1 MRANSLNLLK
11 MNRANYRNLLLHA
24 IRRKGGELSTIGN
37 LSHLLVLLVIFL
49 IALSCLLWLPN
60 PASAVD
66 RESIIVEL
74 AVLPPSVVA
83 ADQARKEGRAFD
95 RATHDQAIRSG
106 QNAFLAKLQTKG
118 IDFTVTTTPLFLA
131 GAKTE
136 LPNRFT
142 YLINAVGLDVPASAV
157 ESIKAMP
164 EVRHVTINEQV
175 RPHLDNSVRYVR
187 ANDGSGNKTIFTQGG
202 GPASRYDGTGQVI
215 AVLDTGIE
223 HTHPTFDTRFDDAN
237 FLSRTGDV
245 RPVRL
250 AGQPY
255 VEGVNHPKV
264 VYFFPL
270 TATTNEDDVGHGTH
284 GAADSAGLKVK
295 GPGLD
300 RVPGNAD
307 DQIVEGVAPGA
318 LLMNYKICETVFTC
332 VGTVNIVTA
341 LEDAVSPTDPAGN
354 PKPVATVINMSFG
367 GGGSPNDA
375 SAVAASN
382 AALAGAV
389 PVASAGNS
397 GPDENTVGSPS
408 AGRRVISVAATND
421 PGAVTNELDVLVPDA
436 LRYTLAGMSTGAQ
449 NDTARPVAAQDQF
462 MKAILMGGAPD
473 VTFPLG
479 QHYVYVGF
487 ADTPD
492 QVPAEVN
499 GRIALA
505 SRGSTVD
512 GGAAGTGVFGHKA
525 AEAAAKGAVALLI
538 FNNVD
543 GELEAATT
551 QAAVIPVYGISK
563 ANGEYLRD
571 ALGFQ
576 SPTFNKDNPATWGT
590 ISDFPVRINPPDPS
604 TFSPD
609 TTGFSSRGPVD
620 NFQYL
625 KPDVTAPGQN
635 IYAATIPL
643 GGANALGGGGTMSD
657 PSRYIS
663 VSGTSFSGPH
673 VAGAAALVRH
683 ALLQAQGQTPIPALT
698 LRSGAG
704 AGTQQTQNG
713 VVPQSIVRAAL
724 TNTATN
730 LREADGETQVSNT
743 DDRTFIH
750 EIGSG
755 LIHVIGAVDAR
766 AAMGTNDAN
775 GTAGPDNATDADFL
789 PTHSFGENQV
799 IGTGVAAQSKS
810 ITVTLQNIS
819 GLSAGATYS
828 LSLVDGGALRGDVT
842 RPITGTTG
850 FSVSLGSGSA
860 VLGGVQGNQATFN
873 VNVTVDGT
881 ASGLQIAGTDDTGAQ
896 ATEFLWWVVAAGSN
910 GEVLRMPFYYRAVTE
925 GATASDREAPFQN
938 AIQDDTTNPPSP
950 DQVNGV
956 DQDGSYKLSWTFPGE
971 PAEQPCNFQIEEAT
985 SFATVFA
992 DDGSEP
998 LLAGSNSKWTG
1009 GPEWISSVHPNTG
1022 TAGYSVVYIDN
1033 LNTSLTM
1040 NNAVAIPAGIKA
1052 QLVFESF
1059 QDIEDGFDF
1068 GIVEASGNG
1077 GPFIPLAQYTG
1088 AFSGQRVVDLSGF
1101 AGQAVKIR
1109 FRFTSDQLI
1118 STPLFLGWFIDDI
1131 QIQTANFATIGTV
1144 GPSVFEFDVTNRPSG
1159 TYFYRIAGLFGDP
1172 CSEVGAYSNIRQI
1185 TVDREGGAEP
1195 VTPTASFTA
1204 MPNPAEVNQTVNF
1217 DGSASTD
1224 NDTVGCDPGSN
1235 ANKCIVSYFWSF
1247 GDGATQ
1253 TTTGPTTT
1261 HSYNAPGTYRA
1272 TLTVTDND
1280 GQTASTERFI
1290 EVTDG
1295 GPKPGEQQV
1304 TGGGWIPISTDKGN
1318 FGFNVK
1324 KKALSAPSGHL
1335 NYDDRAGQTK
1345 IQGTSFDSFSIT
1357 GNRATFSGPCTVN
1370 KAAGFTCTVDVIDN
1384 GESGSSDFFRIRV
1397 SNGYDRGATL
1407 GAGNIKIHK

>member
-1 MRANSLNLLK
+1 MSTNTQKLFNVRQMSFRNLNSLRSSTQNL
-11 MNRANYRNLLLHA
+11 RRLLHLVVPVA
-24 IRRKGGELSTIGN
+24 IIS
-37 LSHLLVLLVIFL
+37 
-49 IALSCLLWLPN
+49 IALGSLMWLPKT
-60 PASAVD
+60 SAVD
-66 RESIIVEL
+66 RKSIIVEL
-74 AVLPPSVVA
+74 ADLPPSVVA
-83 ADQARKEGRAFD
+83 ADLAHKAGKSFD
-95 RATHDQAIRSG
+95 RGAHDQAVQTS
-106 QNAFLAKLQTKG
+106 QDAFLAKLQTKG
-118 IDFTVTTTPLFLA
+118 IDFTVTETPLYLA
-131 GAKTE
+131 GVRTAK
-136 LPNRFT
+136 PNRFS

-157 ESIKAMP
+157 DAIRAMP
-164 EVRHVTINEQV
+164 GVRNVSINEPV
-175 RPHLDNSVRYVR
+175 RPHLDNSVKYVR
-187 ANDGSGNKTIFTQGG
+187 ANDGPGNKTIFTQGG
-202 GPASRYDGTGQVI
+202 GAATRYDGTGQVI
-215 AVLDTGIE
+215 AILDTGIE
-223 HTHPTFDTRFDDAN
+223 HTHPAFDARFDDAN

-245 RPVRL
+245 RPVRV

-264 VYFFPL
+264 VYFLPL

-300 RVPGNAD
+300 RIPGNTD
-307 DQIVEGVAPGA
+307 DQIIEGVAPGA
-318 LLMNYKICETVFTC
+318 LLMNYKICETIFSC

-397 GPDENTVGSPS
+397 GPGENTVGSPS

-421 PGAVTNELDVLVPDA
+421 PGAVTNELDVLVPNA
-436 LRYTLAGMSTGAQ
+436 LRYTVAGISTGAQ
-449 NDTARPVAAQDQF
+449 NDTGQPVAAQDQF

-512 GGAAGTGVFGHKA
+512 GGAAGTGLFGHKA
-525 AEAAAKGAVALLI
+525 AEVAAKGGVALLI

-576 SPTFNKDNPATWGT
+576 SPAFNKDDRMTWGT
-590 ISDFPVRINPPDPS
+590 ISDFPLRINPPDPS

-635 IYAATIPL
+635 IYAATIPV

-673 VAGAAALVRH
+673 VAGSAALVRQ
-683 ALLQAQGQTPIPALT
+683 ALLQAQGQTPVDAAM

-704 AGTQQTQNG
+704 AASQQTQNG

-730 LREADGETQVSNT
+730 LREADGETSVSNT

-755 LIHVIGAVDAR
+755 LIHVIAGVDAR

-775 GTAGPDNATDADFL
+775 GAGGPDDANNADFL
-789 PTHSFGENQV
+789 PTHSFGENEV
-799 IGTGVAAQSKS
+799 IDTDIASQPSS

-819 GLSAGATYS
+819 GLSGAGTYS
-828 LSLVDGGALRGDVT
+828 LSLLDGGALRGDIT
-842 RPITGTTG
+842 RPIVGTTG
-850 FSVSLGSGSA
+850 FSVSLSA
-860 VLGGVQGNQATFN
+860 ASVVLGGATGNQATFA
-873 VNVTVDGT
+873 VNITVDGT
-881 ASGLQIAGTDDTGAQ
+881 ASGLQVAGPDDTGAP
-896 ATEFLWWVVAAGSN
+896 ATEFLWWVVATGSN
-910 GEVLRMPFYYRAVTE
+910 GEVLRMPFYYRAT
-925 GATASDREAPFQN
+925 ATAQEFHEAPFQN
-938 AIQDDTTNPPSP
+938 AIQDDTSNPPSP

-956 DQDGSYKLSWTFPGE
+956 DKDGYYKLSWTFPGA
-971 PAEQPCNFQIEEAT
+971 PAEQPCGFQIEEAT
-985 SFATVFA
+985 SFATVFQ
-992 DDGSEP
+992 DDGAEP
-998 LLAGSNSKWTG
+998 LVVGSNTKWTG
-1009 GPEWISSVHPNTG
+1009 DPEWVSSLHPNTA
-1022 TAGYSVVYIDN
+1022 TLGYSVVYIDQ

-1040 NNAVAIPAGIKA
+1040 SNAVAIPAGATA
-1052 QLVFESF
+1052 QLVFNSF
-1059 QDIEDGFDF
+1059 EDIEADFDF
-1068 GIVEASGNG
+1068 AFVEVSGNG
-1077 GPFIPLAQYTG
+1077 GPFVPLAQYTG
-1088 AFSGQRVVDLSGF
+1088 FFSGERVVDLSGF
-1101 AGQAVKIR
+1101 AGQSIKVR
-1109 FRFTSDQLI
+1109 FRFASDLLI
-1118 STPLFLGWFIDDI
+1118 SAPAFLGWFIDDI
-1131 QIQTANFATIGTV
+1131 QIQTANFAPIGTTDA
-1144 GPSVFEFDVTNRPSG
+1144 STFEFDVTNRASG

-1172 CSEVGAYSNIRQI
+1172 CNDVGPYSNTRQI
-1185 TVDREGGAEP
+1185 TVDREGGEEP
-1195 VTPTASFTA
+1195 VAPTASFTA

-1224 NDTVGCDPGSN
+1224 NDTVGCDPGTN
-1235 ANKCIVSYFWSF
+1235 ANKCIVSYLWSF
-1247 GDGATQ
+1247 GDGMTQ

-1261 HSYNAPGTYRA
+1261 HSYGAPGTYRA

-1295 GPKPGEQQV
+1295 GPKPGEQKV
-1304 TGGGWIPISTDKGN
+1304 TGGGWIPVPGGQGN
-1318 FGFNVK
+1318 FGFNAK
-1324 KKALSAPSGHL
+1324 KKAMSTSGHL
-1335 NYDDRAGQTK
+1335 NYDDKAGQMK
-1345 IQGTSFDSFSIT
+1345 IQTTAVNSLSIT

-1370 KAAGFTCTVDVIDN
+1370 KASGFTCTVDVIDN
-1384 GESGSSDFFRIRV
+1384 GEPGSSDFFRVQV

-1407 GAGNIKIHK
+1407 GSGNIKIHK

>member
-1 MRANSLNLLK
+1 MRARLFKISE
-11 MNRANYRNLLLHA
+11 ANYRREA
-24 IRRKGGELSTIGN
+24 STTGS
-37 LSHLLVLLVIFL
+37 LFHLLAPLAIIS
-49 IALSCLLWLPN
+49 IALVSLLWLPN
-60 PASAVD
+60 DASAVD

-74 AVLPPSVVA
+74 AALPPSVVA

-95 RATHDQAIRSG
+95 RSAHEQAIQIG
-106 QNAFLAKLQTKG
+106 QNAFLAKLQTNG
-118 IDFTVTTTPLFLA
+118 IDFTVTQTPLFLA
-131 GAKTE
+131 GARTE

-157 ESIKAMP
+157 KSIKAMP
-164 EVRHVTINEQV
+164 EVRHVTINEPV

-187 ANDGSGNKTIFTQGG
+187 ANDGPGNKTIFTQAGV
-202 GPASRYDGTGQVI
+202 GPTRFDGTGQVI
-215 AVLDTGIE
+215 AILDTGIE
-223 HTHPTFDTRFDDAN
+223 HTHPSFDSRFDDAN
-237 FLSRTGDV
+237 FLSRTGDI

-264 VYFFPL
+264 VYFLPL

-300 RVPGNAD
+300 RIPGNTD
-307 DQIVEGVAPGA
+307 DQIIEGVAPGA
-318 LLMNYKICETVFTC
+318 LLMNYKICETLFTC

-341 LEDAVSPTDPAGN
+341 LEDAVSPTDLAGN
-354 PKPVATVINMSFG
+354 PKPIATVINMSFG
-367 GGGSPNDA
+367 GSSGNPNDA
-375 SAVAASN
+375 SGVAASN

-397 GPDENTVGSPS
+397 GPNENTHGSPA
-408 AGRRVISVAATND
+408 AGRRVIGVAATND
-421 PGAVTNELDVLVPDA
+421 PGAATNELDVLQPTV
-436 LRYTLAGMSTGAQ
+436 LRYTIAGTSTGAQ
-449 NDTARPVAAQDQF
+449 NDTGRPVAPQDQF

-505 SRGSTVD
+505 FRGSTVD
-512 GGAAGTGVFGHKA
+512 AGAAGTGLFGHKA
-525 AEAAAKGAVALLI
+525 AEVAAKGGVALLI

-576 SPTFNKDNPATWGT
+576 SPAFNKDDRTTWGT
-590 ISDFPVRINPPDPS
+590 ISDFPLRINPPDPS

-609 TTGFSSRGPVD
+609 TTGFSSRGPLD

-625 KPDVTAPGQN
+625 KPDMTAPGQN
-635 IYAATIPL
+635 IYAATIPV
-643 GGANALGGGGTMSD
+643 GGANTAGGTMSD
-657 PSRYIS
+657 PSRFIS

-673 VAGAAALVRH
+673 VAGAAALVRQ
-683 ALLQAQGQTPIPALT
+683 ALLQAQGQTPVSAPM
-698 LRSGAG
+698 LRSGTG

-713 VVPQSIVRAAL
+713 VVPQSFVRAAL

-730 LREADGETQVSNT
+730 LRLADGETPISNT
-743 DDRTFIH
+743 DERTFIH

-775 GTAGPDNATDADFL
+775 GTTGPDDATNADFL
-789 PTHSFGENQV
+789 PTHSFGQNQV
-799 IGTGVAAQSKS
+799 IGTGDAAQSKS

-819 GLSAGATYS
+819 GIAGGGTYS

-842 RPITGTTG
+842 RPIAGTTG
-850 FSVSLGSGSA
+850 FSLSLSSGSA
-860 VLGGVQGNQATFN
+860 LLGGVRGNQATFN

-881 ASGLQIAGTDDTGAQ
+881 PTGLQIAGTDDTGAQ
-896 ATEFLWWVVAAGSN
+896 ATEFLWWVVASGSN
-910 GEVLRMPFYYRAVTE
+910 GEVLRMPFYYRAVAAAPTI
-925 GATASDREAPFQN
+925 TDREAPFQN
-938 AIQDDTTNPPSP
+938 EIQDDATA

-956 DQDGSYKLSWTFPGE
+956 DKDGNYKLSWTFPAP
-971 PAEQPCNFQIEEAT
+971 PAEQPCSFQIEEAT
-985 SFATVFA
+985 SFGTVFQ
-992 DDGSEP
+992 DDGQEP
-998 LLAGSNSKWTG
+998 LVVGTNSKWTG
-1009 GPEWISSVHPNTG
+1009 DPEWISSVHPNTG
-1022 TAGYSVVYIDN
+1022 TLGYSVVYIDE

-1040 NNAVAIPAGIKA
+1040 TNAVAIPAGIKA

-1059 QDIEDGFDF
+1059 EDIELDFDY

-1101 AGQAVKIR
+1101 AGQSVKIR
-1109 FRFTSDQLI
+1109 FRFTSDPLI
-1118 STPLFLGWFIDDI
+1118 SAPLFLGWFIDDI

-1144 GPSVFEFDVTNRPSG
+1144 GSSIFEFDVTNRPSG

-1172 CSEVGAYSNIRQI
+1172 CTEVGPYSNIRQI
-1185 TVDREGGAEP
+1185 TVDREGGPQP
-1195 VTPTASFTA
+1195 VAPTASFTA

-1224 NDTVGCDPGSN
+1224 NDTVGCNPGTN
-1235 ANKCIVSYFWSF
+1235 ANKCIVSYFWAF

-1253 TTTGPTTT
+1253 TTTGPNTT
-1261 HSYNAPGTYRA
+1261 HSYGAPGTYRA

-1280 GQTASTERFI
+1280 GQTDTTERFI
-1290 EVTDG
+1290 EVNDG
-1295 GPKPGEQQV
+1295 GPKPGEQKV
-1304 TGGGWIPISTDKGN
+1304 TGGGWIPISSDKGN
-1318 FGFNVK
+1318 FGFNAK
-1324 KKALSAPSGHL
+1324 KKGMSTSGHL
-1335 NYDDRAGQTK
+1335 NYDDKAGQMK
-1345 IQGTSFDSFSIT
+1345 IQATSFSSLSIT

-1370 KAAGFTCTVDVIDN
+1370 KASGFTCTVDVIDN
-1384 GESGSSDFFRIRV
+1384 GEPGSSDFFRIRV

-1407 GAGNIKIHK
+1407 GSGNIKIHK

>member
-1 MRANSLNLLK
+1 MKPTTQNSF
-11 MNRANYRNLLLHA
+11 RNGRGHFYSLSGVATWTRREWFQLLLPIA
-24 IRRKGGELSTIGN
+24 IIASSLS
-37 LSHLLVLLVIFL
+37 
-49 IALSCLLWLPN
+49 AMMWLPN

-66 RESIIVEL
+66 KQSIIVEL
-74 AVLPPSVVA
+74 SALQPTVVA
-83 ADQARKEGRAFD
+83 ADQARREGKAFD
-95 RATHDQAIRSG
+95 RAAHERAIQDR
-106 QNAFLAKLQTKG
+106 QNAFLTKLASNG
-118 IDFTVTTTPLFLA
+118 IDVTVTETPLFLA
-131 GAKTE
+131 GAKSAV
-136 LPNRFT
+136 PNRFS
-142 YLINAVGLDVPASAV
+142 YLINAVGLEVPSSAV
-157 ESIKAMP
+157 EAIRAMA
-164 EVRHVTINEQV
+164 EVRHVTINEPM
-175 RPHLDNSVRYVR
+175 RPQLDHSVEYVR
-187 ANDGSGNKTIFTQGG
+187 ANDGPGNKTIFTQGG
-202 GPASRYDGTGQVI
+202 GAATRYDGTGQVI
-215 AVLDTGIE
+215 AILDTGIE
-223 HTHPTFDTRFDDAN
+223 HTHPTFDSRFDDAN

-264 VYFFPL
+264 VYFLPL

-300 RVPGNAD
+300 RIPGNTD
-307 DQIVEGVAPGA
+307 DQIIEGVAPGA
-318 LLMNYKICETVFTC
+318 LLMNYKVCETLFTC

-367 GGGSPNDA
+367 GTSGNPNDA

-389 PVASAGNS
+389 SVASAGNS
-397 GPDENTVGSPS
+397 GPNENTHGSPA
-408 AGRRVISVAATND
+408 AGRRVIGVAATND
-421 PGAVTNELDVLVPDA
+421 PGASTNELDVLVPSA
-436 LRYTLAGMSTGAQ
+436 LRYTVAGVSTGAQ
-449 NDTARPVAAQDQF
+449 NDTGRPVAPQDQF

-473 VTFPLG
+473 VTYPLG

-492 QVPAEVN
+492 QVPASVN

-505 SRGSTVD
+505 ARGSTVD
-512 GGAAGTGVFGHKA
+512 GGAAGTGLFGHKA

-551 QAAVIPVYGISK
+551 QAATIPVYGISK

-576 SPTFNKDNPATWGT
+576 SPTFDKNNAATWGT
-590 ISDFPVRINPPDPS
+590 ISDFPLRINPPDPS
-604 TFSPD
+604 TFSPA
-609 TTGFSSRGPVD
+609 TTGFSSRGPID
-620 NFQYL
+620 NFATV

-635 IYAATIPL
+635 IYAATIPV
-643 GGANALGGGGTMSD
+643 GGVSTGGGTMSD

-673 VAGAAALVRH
+673 VAGSAALVRQ
-683 ALLQAQGQTPIPALT
+683 ALLQAQGQAPVPALL

-775 GTAGPDNATDADFL
+775 GTGGPDNANDADFL
-789 PTHSFGENQV
+789 PTHSFGQNQV
-799 IGTGVAAQSKS
+799 IGTGDAAQSKS

-819 GLSAGATYS
+819 GLSAGGTYS
-828 LSLVDGGALRGDVT
+828 LSLVDGGADRGDVT
-842 RPITGTTG
+842 RPITGTPG
-850 FSVSLGSGSA
+850 FSLSLSSGSSL
-860 VLGGVQGNQATFN
+860 LGGVMGNQATFN

-881 ASGLQIAGTDDTGAQ
+881 PSGLQIAGTDDTGAQ
-896 ATEFLWWVVAAGSN
+896 ATEFLWWVVASGSN
-910 GEVLRMPFYYRAVTE
+910 GEVLRMPFFYRAVTE
-925 GATASDREAPFQN
+925 GPTASNREAPFQN
-938 AIQDDTTNPPSP
+938 EIQDDATP
-950 DQVNGV
+950 DPQVNGV
-956 DQDGSYKLSWTFPGE
+956 DKDGNYKLSWTFPAP

-998 LLAGSNSKWTG
+998 LLVGSNSKWTG

-1022 TAGYSVVYIDN
+1022 TPGYSVVYIDN

-1040 NNAVAIPAGIKA
+1040 INAVAIPAGTAA
-1052 QLVFESF
+1052 QLVFDSF
-1059 QDIEDGFDF
+1059 EDIEADFDF
-1068 GIVEASGNG
+1068 AIVEASGDG
-1077 GPFIPLAQYTG
+1077 GAFIPLAQYTG

-1101 AGQAVKIR
+1101 AGQAVKVR
-1109 FRFTSDQLI
+1109 FRFTSDPLI
-1118 STPLFLGWFIDDI
+1118 SAPLFLGWFIDDI

-1144 GPSVFEFDVTNRPSG
+1144 GSSTFEFDVTNRPSG

-1172 CSEVGAYSNIRQI
+1172 CTEVGPYSNIRQI
-1185 TVDREGGAEP
+1185 TVDREGGPQP
-1195 VTPTASFTA
+1195 VAPTASFTA
-1204 MPNPAEVNQTVNF
+1204 MPNPAEVNQTVDF

-1224 NDTVGCDPGSN
+1224 NDTVGCDPGAN
-1235 ANKCIVSYFWSF
+1235 ANKCIVSYFWTF
-1247 GDGATQ
+1247 GDGVTQ

-1295 GPKPGEQQV
+1295 GPKPGEQKV
-1304 TGGGWIPISTDKGN
+1304 TGGGWIAVPGGQGN
-1318 FGFNVK
+1318 FGFNVTK
-1324 KKALSAPSGHL
+1324 KKGNAAFSGHL
-1335 NYDDRAGQTK
+1335 NYHDKTGATTVQS
-1345 IQGTSFDSFSIT
+1345 QGFTSLTIT
-1357 GNRATFSGPCTVN
+1357 GNSARIEGPCTVN
-1370 KAAGFTCTVDVIDN
+1370 KASGFTCTVDVTDN
-1384 GESGSSDFFRIRV
+1384 GEPGSSDSLRIRV
-1397 SNGYDRGATL
+1397 SNGYDRGLGATL
-1407 GAGNIKIHK
+1407 GSGNIKIHK

>member
-1 MRANSLNLLK
+1 MKPNTQNSLSLRSEPFRTIRSQG
-11 MNRANYRNLLLHA
+11 NRTGREWFQLSLPIA
-24 IRRKGGELSTIGN
+24 I
-37 LSHLLVLLVIFL
+37 
-49 IALSCLLWLPN
+49 IAISLAAMMWLPN
-60 PASAVD
+60 PAGAVD
-66 RESIIVEL
+66 KQSIIVEL
-74 AVLPPSVVA
+74 AALQPTVVA
-83 ADQARKEGRAFD
+83 ADQARRERRAFD
-95 RATHDQAIRSG
+95 RAAHERAIQEG
-106 QNAFLAKLQTKG
+106 QNAFLAKLASKG
-118 IDFTVTTTPLFLA
+118 IDVTVTETPLFLA
-131 GAKTE
+131 GVKSA
-136 LPNRFT
+136 LPNRFS
-142 YLINAVGLDVPASAV
+142 YLINAIGLEVSSSDVGA
-157 ESIKAMP
+157 IRAMA
-164 EVRHVTINEQV
+164 EVRHVTFNEPV

-187 ANDGSGNKTIFTQGG
+187 ANDGPGNKTIFTQGG
-202 GPASRYDGTGQVI
+202 GAATRYDGTGQVVAI
-215 AVLDTGIE
+215 LDTGIE
-223 HTHPTFDTRFDDAN
+223 HTHPTFDSRFDDAN

-264 VYFFPL
+264 VYFLPL

-300 RVPGNAD
+300 RIPGNTD
-307 DQIVEGVAPGA
+307 DQIIEGVAPGA
-318 LLMNYKICETVFTC
+318 LLMNYKVCETLFTC

-367 GGGSPNDA
+367 GTSGNPNDA

-389 PVASAGNS
+389 SVASAGNS
-397 GPDENTVGSPS
+397 GPNENTHGSPG
-408 AGRRVISVAATND
+408 AGRRVIGVAATND
-421 PGAVTNELDVLVPDA
+421 PGASTNELDVLVPSA
-436 LRYTLAGMSTGAQ
+436 LRYTVAGTSTGAQ
-449 NDTARPVAAQDQF
+449 NDTGRPIAPQDQF

-492 QVPAEVN
+492 QVPASVN

-505 SRGSTVD
+505 ARGSTVD
-512 GGAAGTGVFGHKA
+512 GGAAGTGLFGHKA

-551 QAAVIPVYGISK
+551 QAATIPVYGISK

-576 SPTFNKDNPATWGT
+576 SPTFDKDNPATWGT
-590 ISDFPVRINPPDPS
+590 ISDFPLRINPPDPS
-604 TFSPD
+604 TFSPA
-609 TTGFSSRGPVD
+609 TTGFSSRGPID
-620 NFQYL
+620 NFATV

-635 IYAATIPL
+635 IYAATIPA
-643 GGANALGGGGTMSD
+643 GGANTAGGTMSD

-673 VAGAAALVRH
+673 VAGAAALVRQ
-683 ALLQAQGQTPIPALT
+683 ALLQAQGQAPVPALM

-730 LREADGETQVSNT
+730 LREADGETQVPNT

-775 GTAGPDNATDADFL
+775 GTTGPDDANNADFL
-789 PTHSFGENQV
+789 PTHSFGQNQV
-799 IGTGVAAQSKS
+799 IGTGVATQSKS

-819 GLSAGATYS
+819 GPSGGGTYS

-842 RPITGTTG
+842 RPITGTAG

-860 VLGGVQGNQATFN
+860 ILGGVSGNQATFN

-881 ASGLQIAGTDDTGAQ
+881 PTGLQIAGTDDTGAQ
-896 ATEFLWWVVAAGSN
+896 ATEFLWWVVASGSN

-925 GATASDREAPFQN
+925 EPTVSNRESPFQN
-938 AIQDDTTNPPSP
+938 EIQDDTSNPPSP

-956 DQDGSYKLSWTFPGE
+956 DKDGYYKLSWTFPGE

-998 LLAGSNSKWTG
+998 LLVGSNSKWTG
-1009 GPEWISSVHPNTG
+1009 DAEWISSVHPNTG
-1022 TAGYSVVYIDN
+1022 TTGYSVVYIDE
-1033 LNTSLTM
+1033 LNTSLTLT
-1040 NNAVAIPAGIKA
+1040 NAVAIPAGIKA

-1059 QDIEDGFDF
+1059 EDIELDFDY

-1101 AGQAVKIR
+1101 SGQAVRVR

-1118 STPLFLGWFIDDI
+1118 SAPLFLGWFIDDI

-1144 GPSVFEFDVTNRPSG
+1144 NGSTFEFDVTNRASG
-1159 TYFYRIAGLFGDP
+1159 TYYYRIAGLFGDP
-1172 CSEVGAYSNIRQI
+1172 CTEVGPYSNIRQI
-1185 TVDREGGAEP
+1185 TVDREGGAQP
-1195 VTPTASFTA
+1195 VAPTASFTA

-1224 NDTVGCDPGSN
+1224 NDTVSCNPSTN
-1235 ANKCIVSYFWSF
+1235 ANKCIVSYFWAF

-1261 HSYNAPGTYRA
+1261 HSYGAPGTYRA

-1280 GQTASTERFI
+1280 GQTASTELFI
-1290 EVTDG
+1290 EVNDG
-1295 GPKPGEQQV
+1295 GPKPGEQKV
-1304 TGGGWIPISTDKGN
+1304 TGGGWIPISSDKGN
-1318 FGFNVK
+1318 FGFNAK
-1324 KKALSAPSGHL
+1324 KKGISTSGHL
-1335 NYDDRAGQTK
+1335 NYDDKAGQMK
-1345 IQGTSFDSFSIT
+1345 IQTTSVNSLSIT

-1370 KAAGFTCTVDVIDN
+1370 KATGFTCTVDVIDN
-1384 GESGSSDFFRIRV
+1384 GESGSTDFFRIQV
-1397 SNGYDRGATL
+1397 SNGYDRGGTL
-1407 GAGNIKIHK
+1407 GSGNIKIHK

>member
-1 MRANSLNLLK
+1 MRANSQKLSKIRTATFPNMYFQHALTRKARETSTMRNLFNLLVP
-11 MNRANYRNLLLHA
+11 LA
-24 IRRKGGELSTIGN
+24 IIS
-37 LSHLLVLLVIFL
+37 
-49 IALSCLLWLPN
+49 IALGSLLWLPN

-74 AVLPPSVVA
+74 ADLAPSVVA

-95 RATHDQAIRSG
+95 RAAHDQAVRSG
-106 QNAFLAKLQTKG
+106 QDAFLAKLQTNG
-118 IDFTVTTTPLFLA
+118 IDFTVTETPLFLA
-131 GAKTE
+131 GTRTV
-136 LPNRFT
+136 LPNRFS
-142 YLINAVGLDVPASAV
+142 YLINAIGLDVPASAV
-157 ESIKAMP
+157 EVIRAMA
-164 EVRHVTINEQV
+164 EVRHVSINEPV

-187 ANDGSGNKTIFTQGG
+187 ANDGPGNKTIFTQAGV
-202 GPASRYDGTGQVI
+202 GPTRFDGTGQVI
-215 AVLDTGIE
+215 AILDTGIE
-223 HTHPTFDTRFDDAN
+223 HTHPAFDARSDDAN
-237 FLSRTGDV
+237 FLSRTGDI

-264 VYFFPL
+264 VYFLPL

-300 RVPGNAD
+300 RIPGNTD
-307 DQIVEGVAPGA
+307 DQIIEGVAPGA

-397 GPDENTVGSPS
+397 GPDENTVGAPS

-436 LRYTLAGMSTGAQ
+436 LRYTVAGMSTGAQ
-449 NDTARPVAAQDQF
+449 NDTGRPVAPQDEF

-505 SRGSTVD
+505 ARGSTVD
-512 GGAAGTGVFGHKA
+512 ADAAGTGLFGHKA

-551 QAAVIPVYGISK
+551 QAATIPVYGISK

-576 SPTFNKDNPATWGT
+576 SPAFNKDAPPTWGT
-590 ISDFPVRINPPDPS
+590 ISDFPLRINPRNPS

-620 NFQYL
+620 NFQHL

-635 IYAATIPL
+635 IYAATIPV
-643 GGANALGGGGTMSD
+643 GGANTGGGTMSD

-683 ALLQAQGQTPIPALT
+683 ALLQAQGQAPVPALM

-704 AGTQQTQNG
+704 AITQQTQNG

-730 LREADGETQVSNT
+730 LREADGETPVSNT

-775 GTAGPDNATDADFL
+775 GTTGPDDANNADFL
-789 PTHSFGENQV
+789 PTHSFGQNQV
-799 IGTGVAAQSKS
+799 IGTGVPVQSKS

-819 GLSAGATYS
+819 GVSAGGTYS
-828 LSLVDGGALRGDVT
+828 LSLLDGGALRGDVT

-850 FSVSLGSGSA
+850 FAVSLSSGSA
-860 VLGGVQGNQATFN
+860 LLGGVQGNQTTFN

-881 ASGLQIAGTDDTGAQ
+881 PTGLQIAGADDTGAL
-896 ATEFLWWVVAAGSN
+896 ATEFLWWVVASGSN
-910 GEVLRMPFYYRAVTE
+910 GEVLRMPFYYRAASA
-925 GATASDREAPFQN
+925 ATIFREAPFQN
-938 AIQDDTTNPPSP
+938 AIQDDATP

-956 DQDGSYKLSWTFPGE
+956 DADGNYRLSWTFPGA
-971 PAEQPCNFQIEEAT
+971 PAEQPCGFQVEEAT
-985 SFATVFA
+985 AFTPLFN
-992 DDGSEP
+992 DDGSE
-998 LLAGSNSKWTG
+998 LLIAGSNSKWTDDSLQ
-1009 GPEWISSVHPNTG
+1009 WISSLHPGTG
-1022 TAGYSVVYIDN
+1022 STGYSVVYTDELDIR
-1033 LNTSLTM
+1033 LTQ
-1040 NNAVAIPAGIKA
+1040 NSPVAIPAGTKA
-1052 QLVFESF
+1052 QLVFDSF
-1059 QDIEDGFDF
+1059 EDIEAGFDF
-1068 GIVEASGNG
+1068 GFVDVKGNAG
-1077 GPFIPLAQYTG
+1077 FFVPMAQYTG
-1088 AFSGQRVVDLSGF
+1088 AFSGQRVIDLSGF
-1101 AGQAVKIR
+1101 SGQSVTVR
-1109 FRFTSDQLI
+1109 FRFTSDQLL
-1118 STPLFLGWFIDDI
+1118 STPAFLGWFIDNI
-1131 QIQTANFATIGTV
+1131 RIETANWNTIGTV
-1144 GPSVFEFDVTNRPSG
+1144 GSSTLMFDVTNRSSG
-1159 TYFYRIAGLFGDP
+1159 TYFYRIAGLFGTCP
-1172 CSEVGAYSNIRQI
+1172 GGSPGPYSNIRQI
-1185 TVDREGGAEP
+1185 TVNREGGPEP
-1195 VTPTASFTA
+1195 VAPTAEFTA

-1224 NDTVGCDPGSN
+1224 NDTVGCDPGTN
-1235 ANKCIVSYFWSF
+1235 ANKCIVNYFWSF
-1247 GDGATQ
+1247 GDGMTQ

-1261 HSYNAPGTYRA
+1261 HSYSAAGTYRA

-1280 GQTASTERFI
+1280 GQTASAEHLI

-1295 GPKPGEQQV
+1295 GPKPGEQKV
-1304 TGGGWIPISTDKGN
+1304 MGGGWIPVPGGQGD
-1318 FGFNVK
+1318 FGFNVTK
-1324 KKALSAPSGHL
+1324 KKGSSGFSGHV
-1335 NYDDRAGQTK
+1335 NYHDKTGATK
-1345 IQGTSFDSFSIT
+1345 VQSEGITSLTIT
-1357 GNRATFSGPCTVN
+1357 GNSARIQGPCTVN
-1370 KAAGFTCTVDVIDN
+1370 KASGFTCTVDVTDN
-1384 GESGSSDFFRIRV
+1384 GESGSSDFFQIRV
-1397 SNGYDRGATL
+1397 SSYDRGGTL
-1407 GAGNIKIHK
+1407 GGGNIKIHK

>member
-1 MRANSLNLLK
+1 MRSLFNLVVPI
-11 MNRANYRNLLLHA
+11 A
-24 IRRKGGELSTIGN
+24 IIS
-37 LSHLLVLLVIFL
+37 
-49 IALSCLLWLPN
+49 IALGSLLWLPN
-60 PASAVD
+60 PASAVH
-66 RESIIVEL
+66 RASIIVEL
-74 AVLPPSVVA
+74 ADLPPSVVA
-83 ADQARKEGRAFD
+83 ADQARQQRRSFDQVAHERAI
-95 RATHDQAIRSG
+95 QG
-106 QNAFLAKLQTKG
+106 YQEAFLAKLRHKG
-118 IDFTVTTTPLFLA
+118 IDFTVTETPLHLA
-131 GAKTE
+131 GVRTGK
-136 LPNRFT
+136 PNRFS
-142 YLINAVGLDVPASAV
+142 YLINAVGLEVPDSAV
-157 ESIKAMP
+157 EAIKAMP
-164 EVRHVTINEQV
+164 GVRHVTINEPV
-175 RPHLDNSVRYVR
+175 RPHLDNSVEYVR
-187 ANDGSGNKTIFTQGG
+187 ANDGPGNKTIFTQAGV
-202 GPASRYDGTGQVI
+202 GPTRFDGTGQVI
-215 AVLDTGIE
+215 AILDTDIE
-223 HTHPTFDTRFDDAN
+223 HTHPAFDTRFDDAN
-237 FLSRTGDV
+237 FQSRTGDV

-255 VEGVNHPKV
+255 QEGTNHPKV
-264 VYFFPL
+264 VYFLPM

-300 RVPGNAD
+300 RIPGNAD
-307 DQIVEGVAPGA
+307 DQIIEGVAPGA
-318 LLMNYKICETVFTC
+318 LLMNYKICETIFTC

-449 NDTARPVAAQDQF
+449 NDSGQPVAPQDQF
-462 MKAILMGGAPD
+462 MKAIIMGGAPD

-492 QVPAEVN
+492 QVPAAVN

-512 GGAAGTGVFGHKA
+512 AGAGGTGLFGHKA
-525 AEAAAKGAVALLI
+525 AEAAAKGAVALLV

-551 QAAVIPVYGISK
+551 QAATIPVYGISK

-576 SPTFNKDNPATWGT
+576 SPLFNKDDPSTWGT
-590 ISDFPVRINPPDPS
+590 ISDFPLRINPPNPS

-609 TTGFSSRGPVD
+609 TTGFSSRGPVN

-635 IYAATIPL
+635 IYAATIPA
-643 GGANALGGGGTMSD
+643 GGVSTGGGTMSD
-657 PSRYIS
+657 PSRFIS

-673 VAGAAALVRH
+673 VAGSAALVRQ
-683 ALLQAQGQTPIPALT
+683 ALLQAQGQSPVSALD

-704 AGTQQTQNG
+704 ALTQQGQNA

-730 LREADGETQVSNT
+730 LREADGETAVSDS

-775 GTAGPDNATDADFL
+775 GSSGPDNANDPDFL

-799 IGTGVAAQSKS
+799 IGTGVAAQSNS

-819 GLSAGATYS
+819 GLSGGGTYS
-828 LSLVDGGALRGDVT
+828 LSLLDGGALRGDVT

-850 FSVSLGSGSA
+850 FLVQLSSNSA
-860 VLGGVQGNQATFN
+860 VLGGVNGNHATFS

-881 ASGLQIAGTDDTGAQ
+881 GSGLQIAGADDTGAL
-896 ATEFLWWVVAAGSN
+896 ATEFLWWVVASGSN
-910 GEVLRMPFYYRAVTE
+910 GEVLRMPFYYRAVSV
-925 GATASDREAPFQN
+925 ATVFREAPFQN
-938 AIQDDTTNPPSP
+938 EIQDDASP

-956 DQDGSYKLSWTFPGE
+956 DADGNYRLSWTFPGA
-971 PAEQPCNFQIEEAT
+971 PAEQPCGFQVEEAT
-985 SFATVFA
+985 TFTPLFN
-992 DDGSEP
+992 DDGSE
-998 LLAGSNSKWTG
+998 LLVLGANSKWTDDSLQ
-1009 GPEWISSVHPNTG
+1009 WISSVHPGTG
-1022 TAGYSVVYIDN
+1022 STGYSVVYTDELDIR
-1033 LNTSLTM
+1033 LTQ
-1040 NNAVAIPAGIKA
+1040 NNPVAIAAGTKA
-1052 QLVFESF
+1052 QLVFDSF
-1059 QDIEDGFDF
+1059 EDIEAGFDF
-1068 GIVEASGNG
+1068 AFVDVKGDAGFFV
-1077 GPFIPLAQYTG
+1077 PMAQYSG
-1088 AFSGQRVVDLSGF
+1088 AFSGQRVIDLSGF
-1101 AGQAVKIR
+1101 SGQSVTVR

-1118 STPLFLGWFIDDI
+1118 STPAFLGWFIDNI
-1131 QIQTANFATIGTV
+1131 RIETANWNTIGTV
-1144 GPSVFEFDVTNRPSG
+1144 NASTLIFDVTNRTSG
-1159 TYFYRIAGLFGDP
+1159 TYFYRIAGLFGTCP
-1172 CSEVGAYSNIRQI
+1172 GGSVGPYSNIRQI
-1185 TVDREGGAEP
+1185 TVNREGGAEP
-1195 VTPTASFTA
+1195 VAPTANFTA

-1224 NDTVGCDPGSN
+1224 NDTVGCDPGTN
-1235 ANKCIVSYFWSF
+1235 PNKCIVSYFWSF

-1253 TTTGPTTT
+1253 TTTGPTTS

-1280 GQTASTERFI
+1280 GQTASAEQLI

-1295 GPKPGEQQV
+1295 GPKPGEQKV
-1304 TGGGWIPISTDKGN
+1304 TGGGWIPISSDKGN
-1318 FGFNVK
+1318 FGFNAK
-1324 KKALSAPSGHL
+1324 KKGMSTSGHL
-1335 NYDDRAGQTK
+1335 NYDDKAGQMK
-1345 IQGTSFDSFSIT
+1345 IQTTSVNSLSIT

-1370 KAAGFTCTVDVIDN
+1370 KASGFTCTVDVIDN
-1384 GESGSSDFFRIRV
+1384 GEPGSSDFFRIRV

-1407 GAGNIKIHK
+1407 GGGNIKIHK